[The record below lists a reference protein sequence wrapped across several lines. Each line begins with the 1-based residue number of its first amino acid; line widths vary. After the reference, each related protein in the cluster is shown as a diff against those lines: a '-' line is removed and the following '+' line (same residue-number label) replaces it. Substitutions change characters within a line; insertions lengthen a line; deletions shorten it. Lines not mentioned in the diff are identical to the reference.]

1 LRRDAEEIW
10 RAAVKAADART
21 AVERHLRLRRGEL
34 YAGGRRFRLAEF
46 DRVFLVA
53 AGKAAAR
60 MAGAVERL
68 LGPRLTY
75 GLVVTKH
82 GHVTQR
88 LKRCKVFTAAHPVP
102 DENGLAAAAEVEQV
116 LGLLHARDLL
126 LVAISGGASALLPAP
141 VPGISLAQKQK
152 ATDLLLRAGADIREL
167 NTVRKHLSVL
177 KGGRLAALA
186 YPATVV
192 ALLLSD
198 VIGDEPDVIGS
209 GPTAPDPSTY
219 ADALEVLERYGLTR
233 RVPGTVLRHLQRGQ
247 RGVEPETPKAGD
259 PVFQKVVN
267 IIVGSNRLSLEASAA
282 AARKLGY
289 RPMILSSTISG
300 EARHAGNVHAQI
312 LREAIRSGT
321 PAKPPVC
328 LLSGGETTVTVKGRG
343 RGGRNQEF
351 ALACAMALDG
361 IADALAA
368 SIGTDG
374 SDGPTDAAGA
384 VVTGNTLGR
393 ARGLNLEARRFL
405 EQNDSYSL
413 FEALGDLVK
422 TGPTGTNVM
431 DIHLLLS
438 RGALNKR

>member
-1 LRRDAEEIW
+1 
-10 RAAVKAADART
+10 
-21 AVERHLRLRRGEL
+21 
-34 YAGGRRFRLAEF
+34 
-46 DRVFLVA
+46 
-53 AGKAAAR
+53 
-60 MAGAVERL
+60 
-68 LGPRLTY
+68 
-75 GLVVTKH
+75 
-82 GHVTQR
+82 
-88 LKRCKVFTAAHPVP
+88 
-102 DENGLAAAAEVEQV
+102 
-116 LGLLHARDLL
+116 
-126 LVAISGGASALLPAP
+126 
-141 VPGISLAQKQK
+141 
-152 ATDLLLRAGADIREL
+152 
-167 NTVRKHLSVL
+167 
-177 KGGRLAALA
+177 
-186 YPATVV
+186 
-192 ALLLSD
+192 
-198 VIGDEPDVIGS
+198 
-209 GPTAPDPSTY
+209 
-219 ADALEVLERYGLTR
+219 
-233 RVPGTVLRHLQRGQ
+233 
-247 RGVEPETPKAGD
+247 VEPETPKAGD